1 MKTDTFKLNGLIIER
16 RESREGPSPYFIT
29 YYKNTSRITTNVKSI
44 KRFLKLGRGTETLQ
58 QLNDWLESF
67 KTKVTAI
74 PEAAGQVAEATGH
87 VADAA

>member
-1 MKTDTFKLNGLIIER
+1 MKTHTFKSSGIIIER

-29 YYKNTSRITTNVKSI
+29 YYKNTSRITTDVKSI
-44 KRFLKLGRGTETLQ
+44 KRQLKLGRGTETLQ

-67 KTKVTAI
+67 KTKVTPI
-74 PEAAGQVAEATGH
+74 PEAAEH